1 MYIHIT
7 IYIIFIIA
15 NLLEQVFSTRD
26 YQNSLGETNM
36 IRLSYTLK
44 CWMLG
49 ITYFLVF
56 YFMVIM
62 SDPSF
67 SKYIY
72 MLALSTLLFPIA
84 KRAIDV
90 AAESLVPNITLFN
103 GLLSSLFINVII
115 WLCTPF
121 IVALTVITFVF
132 YSMGVMTE
140 RVRH

>member
-1 MYIHIT
+1 
-7 IYIIFIIA
+7 
-15 NLLEQVFSTRD
+15 
-26 YQNSLGETNM
+26 M